1 MNRLL
6 GNLVEWLWLIAW
18 LKTTLRACLMSIISC
33 LVWLNFCK
41 GEMTF
46 IKVCKRY
53 WQNMIHFSFSFLCF
67 CSLESAYRLFWC
79 VYVSCIN
86 RRMSNKSDSVLLD
99 VIDIY
104 SANIPNDKNLIV
116 FIELKSKNVTEIYT
130 HLLLSFTYNLLLT
143 KNYFVI
149 STSSIC

>member
-1 MNRLL
+1 
-6 GNLVEWLWLIAW
+6 
-18 LKTTLRACLMSIISC
+18 
-33 LVWLNFCK
+33 
-41 GEMTF
+41 
-46 IKVCKRY
+46 
-53 WQNMIHFSFSFLCF
+53 
-67 CSLESAYRLFWC
+67 
-79 VYVSCIN
+79 
-86 RRMSNKSDSVLLD
+86 MSNKSDSVLLD

-104 SANIPNDKNLIV
+104 SENIPNDKNLIV